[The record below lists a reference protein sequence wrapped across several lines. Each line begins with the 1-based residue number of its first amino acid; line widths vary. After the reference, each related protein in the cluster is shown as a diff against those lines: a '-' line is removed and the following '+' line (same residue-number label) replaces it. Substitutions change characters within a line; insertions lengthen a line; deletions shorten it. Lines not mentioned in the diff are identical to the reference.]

1 MDRFDVT
8 ILGCGSATPTLR
20 HHPAAQA
27 INYRDRVMLVDCGE
41 GTQLQMRRYSI
52 PFSRITDIFI
62 SHLHG
67 DHCLGLPGLLSTLSL
82 QDHPGP
88 VTVHMPA
95 QGIDLF
101 SRMIEFF
108 SPGVARNVE
117 LKAIPDGIKVIAET
131 KGLEVVAFPLYHRMP
146 CHGFIFREKKRQRT
160 LLGDKADMLGIP
172 HSLRPAI
179 KGGAD
184 WRRPSDGRI
193 FTNAELT
200 TDPPA
205 PMSYAYSSDTLADER
220 VAKAIAGVDVV
231 YHEAT
236 YLDDMANQA
245 KERGHSTAAQAAR
258 IAARAGAGSLVIGHY
273 SKRYH
278 QPDALAAEAAKIFPG
293 PVIAA
298 DEGMVIEI
306 FNARRA
312 KAQELPTP

>member
-8 ILGCGSATPTLR
+8 IFGVWIGHPTLR

-95 QGIDLF
+95 QGIDIF

-131 KGLEVVAFPLYHRMP
+131 KGA
-146 CHGFIFREKKRQRT
+146 
-160 LLGDKADMLGIP
+160 
-172 HSLRPAI
+172 
-179 KGGAD
+179 
-184 WRRPSDGRI
+184 
-193 FTNAELT
+193 
-200 TDPPA
+200 
-205 PMSYAYSSDTLADER
+205 
-220 VAKAIAGVDVV
+220 
-231 YHEAT
+231 
-236 YLDDMANQA
+236 
-245 KERGHSTAAQAAR
+245 
-258 IAARAGAGSLVIGHY
+258 
-273 SKRYH
+273 
-278 QPDALAAEAAKIFPG
+278 
-293 PVIAA
+293 
-298 DEGMVIEI
+298 
-306 FNARRA
+306 
-312 KAQELPTP
+312 